1 MEQVKTILLNA
12 ASFLSAVSLDNWVD
26 IVGILGF
33 GLSLYLA
40 IHQFLVNRMK
50 ISAKPFVLIEAYNK
64 VPNSIFLLAT
74 LYNKTRNPFS
84 LISLH
89 VRDRKSKID
98 IPVEP
103 VVRTFAARATDDKAA
118 VRPVVL
124 SPRFPVRFEPYE
136 AHVLLLELDRQNIDM
151 RLLHPGDPAHNPE
164 GRSRIRRL
172 LCTPYIHRLPLRL
185 VLSTSRGRRAIPIYV
200 SSAETWDYLESYA
213 VRKAAYEEK
222 VEFPQ

>member
-12 ASFLSAVSLDNWVD
+12 VSFLSAVTLDNWVD
-26 IVGILGF
+26 IAGILGF
-33 GLSLYLA
+33 SLSLYLA
-40 IHQFLVNRMK
+40 IHQFFANRMK
-50 ISAKPFVLIEAYNK
+50 ISAKPFVLIEAYKK

-151 RLLHPGDPAHNPE
+151 RLVHPGDPAHNPE
-164 GRSRIRRL
+164 GRPRIRRW

-200 SSAETWDYLESYA
+200 SSSETWDYLESYA

>member
-89 VRDRKSKID
+89 VRD
-98 IPVEP
+98 
-103 VVRTFAARATDDKAA
+103 
-118 VRPVVL
+118 
-124 SPRFPVRFEPYE
+124 
-136 AHVLLLELDRQNIDM
+136 HVLLLELDRQNIDM

-172 LCTPYIHRLPLRL
+172 LCIPYIHRPPLRL